1 MYYETTQ
8 KLEKLRMFIT
18 RSGGITSF
26 RFNGVSWDISGI
38 SNENSSSRPIIGS
51 GSIHQSA
58 LTSSWRGYLQVEHSS
73 WSCSTAQSLSQN
85 AGGSEDRCRWNSDRV
100 EERHTICFSKQPDR
114 QWLKYS
120 CEHIFRTNVYF
131 KQLQMPGI
139 RIDTIWKPI
148 SR

>member
-38 SNENSSSRPIIGS
+38 SNENSSLRPIIGS

-58 LTSSWRGYLQVEHSS
+58 LTSS
-73 WSCSTAQSLSQN
+73 
-85 AGGSEDRCRWNSDRV
+85 
-100 EERHTICFSKQPDR
+100 
-114 QWLKYS
+114 
-120 CEHIFRTNVYF
+120 
-131 KQLQMPGI
+131 
-139 RIDTIWKPI
+139 
-148 SR
+148 